1 MERNRRQWACAA
13 SCAGLMAFGGWAS
26 AQEASPPAAAA
37 EPGHGSAVDAGRG
50 DPSSS
55 ATIRQR
61 LQQQDAQIDAMRHQI
76 DAQMAQLKLMR
87 QQLAQQAADY
97 ASLRHAVGVRELDR
111 QRGGNLQTTGVNSPT
126 QPMPGASAVQ
136 TVAASSP
143 QVVGQAPPT
152 DTRPPEVAPI
162 SNQPGV
168 LTPRHS
174 FVLEPSYQ
182 FGYSAANQVDLV
194 GYTIIPA
201 ILIGLID
208 IRTVRTTSHTVTLTG
223 RYGLTNRLEL
233 EMRVPYVWEGSNI
246 VSREV
251 FTGTATNNVLSSSGA
266 GIGDIEATARY
277 QFNDGGAD
285 KPYYIGWLRFKSR
298 TGRDPFEVRTDC
310 QTRCVENVTGT
321 GLPLE
326 LPTGSG
332 FYSLQ
337 PGLTWLLPSDPVVIF
352 GNLSYMYNFER
363 HNVSENL
370 VVGKQF
376 IGNVKVGNVADASI
390 GVGFAMNDKVS
401 LSLGYDQSFIG
412 VTREAGSKVPGST
425 KVWLGSLLVGGSYRI
440 DPKRTV
446 NFTLGVGVTR
456 DTPDVL
462 MTVRVPMAF

>member
-1 MERNRRQWACAA
+1 MERKSRQWACAA

-26 AQEASPPAAAA
+26 AQEASPPASPA
-37 EPGHGSAVDAGRG
+37 EAGHGSSADAGHD
-50 DPSSS
+50 DPSSP
-55 ATIRQR
+55 ATVRQR
-61 LQQQDAQIDAMRHQI
+61 LQQQDAEIDAMRHQI

-97 ASLRHAVGVRELDR
+97 ASLRHAVGMRELEQ
-111 QRGGNLQTTGVNSPT
+111 QRGGNLQTTGVNPPT
-126 QPMPGASAVQ
+126 QPMPVASAVQ
-136 TVAASSP
+136 TVTAAHP
-143 QVVGQAPPT
+143 QEVGQAPPK
-152 DTRPPEVAPI
+152 DARPPEVAPI
-162 SNQPGV
+162 TNQPGV

-233 EMRVPYVWEGSNI
+233 EVRVPYVWEGSNI

-251 FTGTATNNVLSSSGA
+251 FTGTATNNVLNSSGS

-298 TGRDPFEVRTDC
+298 TGQDPFDVRTDC
-310 QTRCVENVTGT
+310 QTRCIENVTGT

-412 VTREAGSKVPGST
+412 VTREAGTKVPGST
-425 KVWLGSLLVGGSYRI
+425 KIWLGSLLVGGSYRI
-440 DPKRTV
+440 NPKRTL

-462 MTVRVPMAF
+462 MTVRMPMAF

>member
-1 MERNRRQWACAA
+1 MERKSRQWACAA

-26 AQEASPPAAAA
+26 AQEASPPASPA
-37 EPGHGSAVDAGRG
+37 EAGHGSSADAGHD
-50 DPSSS
+50 DPSSP
-55 ATIRQR
+55 ATVRQR
-61 LQQQDAQIDAMRHQI
+61 LQQQDAEIDAMRHQI

-97 ASLRHAVGVRELDR
+97 ASLRHAVGMRELEQ

-126 QPMPGASAVQ
+126 QPMPVASAVQ
-136 TVAASSP
+136 TVTAAHP
-143 QVVGQAPPT
+143 QEVGQAPPK
-152 DTRPPEVAPI
+152 DARPPEVAPI
-162 SNQPGV
+162 TNQPGV

-233 EMRVPYVWEGSNI
+233 EVRVPYVWEGSNI

-251 FTGTATNNVLSSSGA
+251 FTGTATNNVLNSSGS

-298 TGRDPFEVRTDC
+298 TGQDPFDVRTDC
-310 QTRCVENVTGT
+310 QTRCIENVTGT

-412 VTREAGSKVPGST
+412 VTREAGTKVPGST
-425 KVWLGSLLVGGSYRI
+425 KIWLGSLLVGGSYRI
-440 DPKRTV
+440 NPKRTL

-462 MTVRVPMAF
+462 MTLRMPMAF

>member
-1 MERNRRQWACAA
+1 MERKSRQWACAA

-26 AQEASPPAAAA
+26 AQEASPPASPA
-37 EPGHGSAVDAGRG
+37 EAGHGSSADAGHD
-50 DPSSS
+50 DPSSP
-55 ATIRQR
+55 ATVRQR
-61 LQQQDAQIDAMRHQI
+61 LQQQDAEIDAMRHQI

-97 ASLRHAVGVRELDR
+97 ASLRHAVGMRELEQ

-126 QPMPGASAVQ
+126 QPMPVASAVQ
-136 TVAASSP
+136 TVTAAHP
-143 QVVGQAPPT
+143 QEVGQAPPK
-152 DTRPPEVAPI
+152 DARPPEVAPI
-162 SNQPGV
+162 TNQPGV

-208 IRTVRTTSHTVTLTG
+208 IRTVRTTSHTVTFTG

-233 EMRVPYVWEGSNI
+233 ELRVPYVWEDSNI

-251 FTGTATNNVLSSSGA
+251 FTGTATNSVLNSSGS

-285 KPYYIGWLRFKSR
+285 RPYYIGWLRFKSR
-298 TGRDPFEVRTDC
+298 TGKDPFEVRTDC

-412 VTREAGSKVPGST
+412 VTREAGTKVPGST
-425 KVWLGSLLVGGSYRI
+425 KIWLGSLLVGGSYRI
-440 DPKRTV
+440 NPKRTL

-462 MTVRVPMAF
+462 MTVRMPMAF

>member
-1 MERNRRQWACAA
+1 MERKSRQWACAA
-13 SCAGLMAFGGWAS
+13 SCVGLMAFGGLAS
-26 AQEASPPAAAA
+26 AQEASPPASPA
-37 EPGHGSAVDAGRG
+37 EAGHGSSADAGRG

-55 ATIRQR
+55 ASIRQR
-61 LQQQDAQIDAMRHQI
+61 LQQQDAEIDAMRHQI

-97 ASLRHAVGVRELDR
+97 ASLRHAVGVRELDQ

-126 QPMPGASAVQ
+126 QAMPVASAVQ
-136 TVAASSP
+136 TVTAAHP
-143 QVVGQAPPT
+143 QEVGQAPPK

-162 SNQPGV
+162 TNQPGV

-233 EMRVPYVWEGSNI
+233 EVRVPYVWEGSNI

-251 FTGTATNNVLSSSGA
+251 FTGTATNNVLSSSGS
-266 GIGDIEATARY
+266 GLGDIEATARY

-298 TGRDPFEVRTDC
+298 TGQDPFDVRTDC
-310 QTRCVENVTGT
+310 QTRCIENVTGT

-425 KVWLGSLLVGGSYRI
+425 KIWLGSLLVGGSYRI
-440 DPKRTV
+440 NPKRTL

-462 MTVRVPMAF
+462 MTLRMPMAF